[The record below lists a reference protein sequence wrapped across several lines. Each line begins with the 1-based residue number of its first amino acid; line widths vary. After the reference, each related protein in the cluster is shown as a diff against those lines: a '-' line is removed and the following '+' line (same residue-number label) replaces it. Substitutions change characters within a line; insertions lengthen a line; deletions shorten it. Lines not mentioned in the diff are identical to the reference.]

1 MKRIAWWMVAVCSVA
16 LASPALAGAPG
27 AVQAGASSGKCTRAT
42 QACLNQWAKQKDLPW
57 AGIQYDEGT
66 GTGPLSIKAVAPG
79 GPAATAGIQAGDI
92 LVALNGVKI
101 TDKEVLKKSKS
112 EWKVGQTVQFTIS
125 RTGTEQ
131 QLPLTPIAMPPD
143 VFAASVGAHML
154 ENHVPLALAEA
165 GTSEGAVK
173 AVKAEKK

>member
-1 MKRIAWWMVAVCSVA
+1 MKRIAWGMVAVCIAA
-16 LASPALAGAPG
+16 LAVPALAGPPG
-27 AVQAGASSGKCTRAT
+27 TAGKCTRAT

-66 GTGPLSIKAVAPG
+66 ATGPMSVKSVATG
-79 GPAATAGIQAGDI
+79 SPAATAGIQAGDV

-101 TDKEVLKKSKS
+101 TDKEVFKKAKS

-131 QLPLTPIAMPPD
+131 QLPVTPVTMPPE
-143 VFAASVGAHML
+143 VLAASVGAHML
-154 ENHVPLALAEA
+154 ENHVPVAMADA
-165 GTSEGAVK
+165 GTAGATGK
-173 AVKAEKK
+173 ATTTEKK

>member
-27 AVQAGASSGKCTRAT
+27 ASGKCTRAT
-42 QACLNQWAKQKDLPW
+42 QACLNQWAKTRDLPW

-66 GTGPLSIKAVAPG
+66 GTVPLAVKAIAPG
-79 GPAATAGIQAGDI
+79 SPAATAGIQVGDI

-101 TDKEVLKKSKS
+101 TDKEVFKKAKS

-131 QLPLTPIAMPPD
+131 QLPVTPVAMPPE

-154 ENHVPLALAEA
+154 ENHVPVAMAEA
-165 GTSEGAVK
+165 GTTESSTVK
-173 AVKAEKK
+173 AAKVEKK